1 MLNRRHIRLKV
12 MQLLYALD
20 ISNFN
25 YDSDLNKELFKSLE
39 DIYDLYLVLI
49 SLLIEVQLKA
59 KSYIEISKKKQLATD
74 EDHNPNTKFVDNVF
88 LNMLKN
94 NSLIEKE
101 LKKKKLNIWRLDN
114 EYVEVIFQDLICS
127 DLYKD
132 YLNDDIK
139 SFESD
144 KIFIVKFFKS
154 IVATNEK
161 LYNYLEDKNISWSDD
176 FPVVNTS
183 IVKLINKSKRDSTL
197 DYFIPTLFKDID
209 DKDFAS
215 ELLNLTIKNYKQYNK
230 EIALKTSNWDPER
243 IANLD
248 YVLLN
253 LAICEFLNF
262 KTIPVKVTIN
272 EYIELSKD
280 YSTPKS
286 NVFVNG
292 ILDAL
297 VKDFNKK
304 KLIIKEGRGLLE

>member
-101 LKKKKLNIWRLDN
+101 LKKKKLNIWKLDN
-114 EYVEVIFQDLICS
+114 EYVEVIFQNLICS

-161 LYNYLEDKNISWSDD
+161 LYNYLEDRNISWSDD

-243 IANLD
+243 VANLD

>member
-20 ISNFN
+20 ISKFN
-25 YDSDLNKELFKSLE
+25 YDFDLNKELFKSLE

-59 KSYIEISKKKQLATD
+59 ESYIEISKKKQLATN
-74 EDHNPNTKFVDNVF
+74 EDHNPNTKFIDNIF
-88 LNMLKN
+88 LSMLKK

-101 LKKKKLNIWRLDN
+101 LKKRKLNIWKLDN
-114 EYVEVIFQDLICS
+114 EYVEVIFQDLINS
-127 DLYKD
+127 EIYTD
-132 YLNDDIK
+132 YLNDDII

-144 KIFIVKFFKS
+144 KAFLVKFFKS

-161 LYNYLEDKNISWSDD
+161 LYNYLEDRNISWSDD

-183 IVKLINKSKRDSTL
+183 IVKLINKSKRDSKIE
-197 DYFIPTLFKDID
+197 YFMPRLFKDVD
-209 DKDFAS
+209 DREFAS
-215 ELLNLTIKNYKQYNK
+215 QLLHLTIKNYKEYNK
-230 EIALKTSNWDPER
+230 DIALKTSNWDPER

-286 NVFVNG
+286 NVFING

-297 VKDFNKK
+297 VKDYNKK

>member
-101 LKKKKLNIWRLDN
+101 LKKKKLNIWKLDN
-114 EYVEVIFQDLICS
+114 EYVEVIFQNLICS

>member
-101 LKKKKLNIWRLDN
+101 LKKKKLNIWKLDN

-144 KIFIVKFFKS
+144 KLFTVKFFKS

-161 LYNYLEDKNISWSDD
+161 LYNYLEDRNISWSDD

-209 DKDFAS
+209 DKDFSS

>member
-101 LKKKKLNIWRLDN
+101 LKKKKLNIWKLDN

-144 KIFIVKFFKS
+144 KLFTVKFFKS

-209 DKDFAS
+209 DKDFAR

>member
-1 MLNRRHIRLKV
+1 
-12 MQLLYALD
+12 
-20 ISNFN
+20 
-25 YDSDLNKELFKSLE
+25 
-39 DIYDLYLVLI
+39 
-49 SLLIEVQLKA
+49 
-59 KSYIEISKKKQLATD
+59 
-74 EDHNPNTKFVDNVF
+74 
-88 LNMLKN
+88 MLKN

-101 LKKKKLNIWRLDN
+101 LKKKKLNIWKLDN

-144 KIFIVKFFKS
+144 KLFTVKFFKS

-161 LYNYLEDKNISWSDD
+161 LYNYLEDRNISWSDD

>member
-101 LKKKKLNIWRLDN
+101 LKKKKLNIWKLDN
-114 EYVEVIFQDLICS
+114 EYVEVIFQNLICS

-161 LYNYLEDKNISWSDD
+161 LYNYLEDRNISWSDD

-183 IVKLINKSKRDSTL
+183 IVKLINKSKRDSSL

-243 IANLD
+243 VANLD

-272 EYIELSKD
+272 EYLELSKD

>member
-101 LKKKKLNIWRLDN
+101 LKKKKLNIWKLDN
-114 EYVEVIFQDLICS
+114 EYVEVIFQNLICS

-144 KIFIVKFFKS
+144 KLFTVKFFKS

-183 IVKLINKSKRDSTL
+183 IVKLINKSKRDSSL

-243 IANLD
+243 VANLD